1 MDKKQLRL
9 VTTDQGG
16 LTLSERKANLRMIA
30 PRYKQA
36 TKKEKIK
43 ILDEFALNNGYNR
56 SYAAYVLRTYHLKS
70 YLRNSHVVLLAGKD
84 TKTKQKNHPVIY
96 DASVKKALL
105 FLWKSLNYLC
115 GKRMAPFIPEF
126 LDTLERC
133 REVTYDA
140 ILRNKLCQI
149 SPATI
154 DRLLKEEKDRY
165 RIKGRTHTKPGRLIK
180 REVEVRKGISWEENQ
195 PGFLEIDLVGHEGG
209 DASGEFAFTLDAT
222 DVCTQWT
229 ETRTIRN
236 KASVWVLEA
245 IDDIRLALP
254 FSLLGIDTDNGS
266 EFLNRPLLK
275 YCQDNG
281 IKFTR
286 GRSLEKND
294 SCHIE
299 QKNYTIV
306 RDTFGYHR
314 YDTEKE
320 RASMKTINEK
330 LRLYTNFFQP
340 SMKLISRKKIN
351 QKSIKVYDKAK
362 TPFRRV
368 LEHPPVSEGA
378 KQFLRQLDENLNP
391 IRLRREITDLK
402 RHLFQL
408 VKDKNRDKISYVSQ
422 EEYELKYV
430 QRKVNKEMTHESTN

>member
-1 MDKKQLRL
+1 MDKKQNRL

-16 LTLSERKANLRMIA
+16 LTLPERKANLKMIA

-36 TKKEKIK
+36 TKKEKMK
-43 ILDEFALNNGYNR
+43 ILDEFALNNDYNR
-56 SYAAYVLRTYHLKS
+56 SYAAYILRTYHLKS
-70 YLRNSHVVLLAGKD
+70 YLRNSNVVLMAGKD
-84 TKTKQKNHPVIY
+84 TKTKQKNHSVIY
-96 DASVKKALL
+96 DAAVKKALL

-115 GKRMAPFIPEF
+115 GKRMAPFIAEY
-126 LDTLERC
+126 LEILERC
-133 REVTYDA
+133 REITYDP
-140 ILRNKLCQI
+140 ILRNKLCRV

-154 DRLLKEEKDRY
+154 DRLLKDEKDRY

-180 REVEVRKGISWEENQ
+180 REVEVRKGISWDENQ

-209 DASGEFAFTLDAT
+209 DPSGEFAFTLDAT

-236 KASVWVLEA
+236 KASVWVIEA
-245 IDDIRLALP
+245 IDDIRLTLP
-254 FSLLGIDTDNGS
+254 FPLLGIDTDNGS

-299 QKNYTIV
+299 QKNYTVV

-320 RASMKTINEK
+320 RALMKTINEK
-330 LRLYTNFFQP
+330 LRLFTNFFQP

-351 QKSIKVYDKAK
+351 QKSIKVYDQAK
-362 TPFRRV
+362 TPNRRV
-368 LEHPPVSEGA
+368 LEHPLVSEGA
-378 KQFLRQLDENLNP
+378 KQFLRQLYENLNP
-391 IRLRREITDLK
+391 IRLRREIVELK
-402 RHLFQL
+402 RNLFQL
-408 VKDKNRDKISYVSQ
+408 VKEKNRDKISYVSQ

-430 QRKVNKEMTHESTN
+430 HRKVNKEMTHESTS